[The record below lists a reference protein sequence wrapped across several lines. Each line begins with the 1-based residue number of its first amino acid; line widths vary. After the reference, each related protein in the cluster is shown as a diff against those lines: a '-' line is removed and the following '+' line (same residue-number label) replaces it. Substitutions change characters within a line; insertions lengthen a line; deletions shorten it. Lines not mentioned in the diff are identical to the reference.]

1 MVIRVQPLLGDEQR
15 DLLFV
20 GVREH
25 LALIEAAFDVVA
37 LGLLGKEHGNA
48 VLLRADGRKR
58 DAAGL
63 RRQND
68 RDLAGVEMLG
78 ELVRNVLEQTGVNA
92 VVEETV
98 HLDDVAGQ
106 DSALAADAL
115 LKKLHGI
122 TPPEKIIS
130 DEIFRLK
137 W

>member
-1 MVIRVQPLLGDEQR
+1 MVVRVQPLLRDEQR
-15 DLLFV
+15 DSLLV
-20 GVREH
+20 GVGED
-25 LALIEAAFDVVA
+25 LALVQAAFDVVA
-37 LGLLGKEHGNA
+37 LGLLGKEHGDA

-68 RDLAGVEMLG
+68 SDLAGVEILG
-78 ELVRNVLEQTGVNA
+78 ELVRNVLEQTGVDA

-98 HLDDVAGQ
+98 DLDDVAGQ